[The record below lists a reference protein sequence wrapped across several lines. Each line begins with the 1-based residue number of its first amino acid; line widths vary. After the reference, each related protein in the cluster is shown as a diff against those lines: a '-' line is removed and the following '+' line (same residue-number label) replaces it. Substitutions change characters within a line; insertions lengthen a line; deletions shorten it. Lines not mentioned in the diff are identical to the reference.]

1 MTHVWARLH
10 VTTLTPPSRCTETG
24 TFQANSIHTRF
35 ATFGYTTI
43 LTQGPSVVTFAFSG
57 FSITL
62 TVAATVFART
72 CHQLASMSCK
82 SFAAVALTIRAAS
95 TSIVT
100 IFRTLPLLTV
110 QSIESGKAETFLV
123 FRGEEASK

>member
-10 VTTLTPPSRCTETG
+10 VTTLTTPRRCTETG
-24 TFQANSIHTRF
+24 TLQAHSILTRF
-35 ATFGYTTI
+35 ATFGYTAI
-43 LTQGPSVVTFAFSG
+43 LTQCPTLLTFTLSVLSVTCS
-57 FSITL
+57 
-62 TVAATVFART
+62 VAATVFART

-100 IFRTLPLLTV
+100 IFRTLPLLAV
-110 QSIESGKAETFLV
+110 QTIESGKAETFLV